1 MFQSN
6 WSASQG
12 ENFTII
18 YVLSLIYVLKT
29 EIALFFQNTS
39 TEMSKNRYTA
49 EEADE
54 LLTADNDP
62 DGNDL
67 RSSSDDD
74 LPSIGEDE
82 NQPILSNSDSDDTE
96 ASLTSSESKSDYD
109 DELNDSITTDN

>member
-39 TEMSKNRYTA
+39 TEMSKNRHTA

-62 DGNDL
+62 EGNDL

-82 NQPILSNSDSDDTE
+82 NQPILSNSDSE
-96 ASLTSSESKSDYD
+96 ASLTSDESKSDYD
-109 DELNDSITTDN
+109 DELNDSIRTDN